1 MHDVARTRRSPD
13 RAGTAG
19 GVVRVG
25 AVLSLSGPFA
35 AQGVQAARGL
45 VLWAEDANGAD
56 GLAVA
61 DRGGRCSVALVLR
74 DDAGR
79 AATAAAEA
87 ERLLAE
93 DAVDL
98 FVGPYASGLVM
109 AVAPVAERLGR
120 VLWNHGG
127 SSDAVAEA
135 GFHFVVS
142 VLSPA
147 SRYFVTVLEMV
158 RALQPA
164 ATRIALLYGAS
175 GTFARSV
182 IGGAEASAR
191 QHGFEV
197 VFNAPYAAGP
207 TGAASRVA
215 EVVSHGPDVILGAGT
230 TEADLEFARQLKAR
244 RVRARLIG
252 LVAAPI
258 QLFAEVLGPDA
269 EGFVGPSQWEP
280 SVRYRPDV
288 GPSSAELVA
297 RFRRRFGTEADYPA
311 AQAYAA
317 GLVAQRCAELAGT
330 LQDEPLRAAADR
342 LALTTFY
349 GDFRLDPGTGQQI
362 GHQLVVVQWQGR
374 AKPIV
379 WPPDVTEASLQVP
392 MPT

>member
-1 MHDVARTRRSPD
+1 MVK
-13 RAGTAG
+13 
-19 GVVRVG
+19 VG
-25 AVLSLSGPFA
+25 AVLSLSGRFA
-35 AQGVQAARGL
+35 NQGEQARRGL
-45 VLWAEDANGAD
+45 VLWAEDASSAG
-56 GLAVA
+56 GLPAW
-61 DRGGRCSVALVLR
+61 DRGGSSEIELLVY
-74 DDAGR
+74 DDESRSGP
-79 AATAAAEA
+79 AAAGT
-87 ERLLAE
+87 ERLIVE
-93 DAVDL
+93 DRVDL
-98 FVGPYASGLVM
+98 LVGPYSSVLTLA
-109 AVAPVAERLGR
+109 AAPVAERHHK

-127 SSDAVAEA
+127 SSDAIAEA
-135 GFHFVVS
+135 GFHFVVN

-164 ATRIALLYGAS
+164 TTRIALLYGAS
-175 GTFARSV
+175 GAFARSV
-182 IGGAEASAR
+182 IGGAETSAR

-252 LVAAPI
+252 LVATPI